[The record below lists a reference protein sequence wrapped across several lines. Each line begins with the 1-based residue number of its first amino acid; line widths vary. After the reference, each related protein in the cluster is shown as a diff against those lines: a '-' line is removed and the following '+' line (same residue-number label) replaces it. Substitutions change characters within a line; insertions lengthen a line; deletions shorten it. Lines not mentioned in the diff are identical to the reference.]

1 MDILSSLTTK
11 QRNRLINKS
20 FNNNEI
26 IFHELEECVS
36 IGVIVK
42 GQVIINSY
50 LENGKEV
57 IYNTLKENDI
67 FGNNLIFSNDNRY
80 KGNVISKGNS
90 EIVFLNRDDL
100 LNVLMNNKTFLIY
113 YLNIQSNFSKTLN
126 NNIKLLSL
134 SSAEDRLF
142 YYLHTNNNVIEY
154 DSISSLSKTLFL
166 ERETLS
172 RLISKL
178 SKEKRI
184 TKDKKTLRKYN
195 DIED

>member
-26 IFHELEECVS
+26 IFRELEKCVS

-90 EIVFLNRDDL
+90 EIVFLNRHDL
-100 LNVLMNNKTFLIY
+100 LNVLMNNKTFLIN

-184 TKDKKTLRKYN
+184 TKDKKTIRKYN